1 MSKEVPILYSFRRCP
16 YAIRARWALLSSNID
31 VELRE
36 VVLKDKPSEFL
47 SISTSGTVPCL
58 QLKEKIIV
66 PQVGQDN
73 NKILKSIGYTRKRI
87 DILKKKN
94 VV

>member
-1 MSKEVPILYSFRRCP
+1 MPWGHVKTFGDFLKTKTAKNFITSAKINDKTIKVPKC
-16 YAIRARWALLSSNID
+16 AI
-31 VELRE
+31 ETPKKK
-36 VVLKDKPSEFL
+36 LKK
-47 SISTSGTVPCL
+47 
-58 QLKEKIIV
+58 KIIV